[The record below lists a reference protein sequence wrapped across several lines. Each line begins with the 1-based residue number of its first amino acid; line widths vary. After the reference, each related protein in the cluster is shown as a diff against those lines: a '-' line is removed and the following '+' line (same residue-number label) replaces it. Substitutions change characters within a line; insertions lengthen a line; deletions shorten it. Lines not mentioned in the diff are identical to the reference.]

1 MDAFYLLALAVGL
14 GLLGFVEP
22 CSIGANMVFL
32 GHLREKAKGERLRET
47 AKFALVRSAV
57 LGLFGFGIAF
67 LGSAVFAAQKGFWLL
82 LGLLYLALGVGV
94 ILNAR
99 FRWRMFGRLSRR
111 RLLPGEAGEVR
122 SLALGL
128 LFGLN
133 LPACAYPLMLAL
145 LGPGAASGALLGF
158 VTLFVFGLA
167 LSVPLVPLAFSERT
181 AKLFGRL
188 AHLGGATPYVIG
200 AVFLLLAAYVLYTA
214 TPYFEVSGG

>member
-1 MDAFYLLALAVGL
+1 MDALYLLALAVGL

-32 GHLREKAKGERLRET
+32 DHLREKGRGERLRET

-57 LGLFGFGIAF
+57 LGLFGLGIAF
-67 LGSAVFAAQKGFWLL
+67 VGGSVFAAQKGFWLL
-82 LGLLYLALGVGV
+82 LGLLYLALGVAV

-99 FRWRMFGRLSRR
+99 FRWGLFGRVSLG
-111 RLLPGEAGEVR
+111 RLLPERGGR
-122 SLALGL
+122 SLGLGL

-145 LGPGAASGALLGF
+145 LGPGAASGPLLGF
-158 VTLFVFGLA
+158 AALFVFGLA
-167 LSVPLVPLAFSERT
+167 LSLPLVPLTFSERA

-188 AHLGGATPYVIG
+188 SRLGGATPYVIG
-200 AVFLLLAAYVLYTA
+200 VVFLLLAAYVLYTA
-214 TPYFEVSGG
+214 TPYFDVSGG

>member
-1 MDAFYLLALAVGL
+1 MDGLYLLALAVGL

-32 GHLREKAKGERLRET
+32 GHLREKRRGARLRET

-57 LGLFGFGIAF
+57 LGLFGLGTAL
-67 LGSAVFAAQKGFWLL
+67 LGSSLFAAQKGFWLL
-82 LGLLYLALGVGV
+82 LGLLYLVLGVAV

-99 FRWRMFGRLSRR
+99 FRWGLFGHISVGRLQPER
-111 RLLPGEAGEVR
+111 GGR
-122 SLALGL
+122 SLGLGL

-145 LGPGAASGALLGF
+145 LGPGAVSGPLLGF
-158 VTLFVFGLA
+158 ATLFVFGLA
-167 LSVPLVPLAFSERT
+167 LSLPLVPLAFSERT
-181 AKLFGRL
+181 AKLVGRL
-188 AHLGGATPYVIG
+188 TRLGGATPYVIG

-214 TPYFEVSGG
+214 TPYFDVSGG